1 MMPLP
6 SSADIKRQILAD
18 SETDRAK
25 IRKKIQAQFG
35 DRDVEGDILEIG
47 QAFEK
52 LVETKG
58 WLHIETYMLRRMN
71 LVGLAFNE
79 KPDDGIQKGLARGY
93 IELMQ
98 YVDQMI
104 KAKNELIAKEK
115 GQTSEDGES
124 GS

>member
-104 KAKNELIAKEK
+104 KARNELIAKDEQS
-115 GQTSEDGES
+115 GED
-124 GS
+124 